1 MKDKIKQDLLKR
13 YEMSYWEFV
22 KKDWWWVGLLILV
35 KLFNRELE
43 WDVFMVMLI
52 AAIPIF
58 LGIEWIRY
66 KLSK

>member
-43 WDVFMVMLI
+43 WDVFIVMLI
-52 AAIPIF
+52 TAIPIF